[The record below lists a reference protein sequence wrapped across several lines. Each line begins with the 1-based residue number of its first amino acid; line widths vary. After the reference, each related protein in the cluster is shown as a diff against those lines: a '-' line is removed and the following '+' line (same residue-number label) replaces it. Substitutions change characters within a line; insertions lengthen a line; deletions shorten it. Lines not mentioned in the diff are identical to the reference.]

1 MRLFSPLFCHNY
13 AEVTETGPREADR
26 GFEILTV
33 LVNGLLNRNSPD
45 PNVDRRVWT
54 AIWVPDREK
63 LDRSANYVFWVK
75 PPGRN
80 AVCSEPFQPS
90 GAVVTVPPAALG
102 TATACPAWS
111 KP

>member
-1 MRLFSPLFCHNY
+1 MYILKQEGNGWRDVAN
-13 AEVTETGPREADR
+13 DR

-33 LVNGLLNRNSPD
+33 LVNGLLNSNSPD
-45 PNVDRRVWT
+45 PNADRRVWT

-75 PPGRN
+75 PPGKN
-80 AVCSEPFQPS
+80 AVCSEQFQPS
-90 GAVVTVPPAALG
+90 GAVVTVPPAALA